1 MEEPRA
7 PALVRFGT
15 FEVDLRAGTLRR
27 NGVKVR
33 LPEQSFRVLAALL
46 ARPGEVV
53 TREQLRLDLWPD
65 ETFVDFDN
73 SINAAVNRLREAL
86 GDSAANPRFV
96 ATLPRRGYMF
106 IAPVQGPRRESGGVE
121 SRTEPASAPNAA
133 SVEAPPT
140 RQALRSHR
148 WDCGLQPVWSPSR

>member
-106 IAPVQGPRRESGGVE
+106 IAPVQGPRRESGE
-121 SRTEPASAPNAA
+121 LSLALNQHPRRTL
-133 SVEAPPT
+133 
-140 RQALRSHR
+140 RALKRRRRGKHCGPIGG
-148 WDCGLQPVWSPSR
+148 DCGLQPVWSPSR